1 MHEQQPDGFVLT
13 DELSRAL
20 ALLHEGRN
28 LFLTGRAGTGKSTL
42 VRHFLGTTSRR
53 VVVAAPTGIAALNV
67 DGYTIHRLFGF
78 LPTTDLG
85 DVESGRYR
93 PGRFAGTL
101 ASLETLVLDEASMV
115 RADLFDML
123 VAALER
129 FGPRPG
135 TPFGG
140 VQLVLVGDLYQ
151 LPPVVTEH
159 EKAFFETRYPT
170 PYFFSADRFARA
182 DFPTVALTTV
192 FRQQGD
198 ERLTGLLNAVRE
210 GVLVER
216 ARAELNARTD
226 PDFEPPAGELWLTLA
241 PTNRV
246 VAARNRQHL
255 DRLPGDPVVSRAV
268 ESGDLGLFE
277 PPVEA
282 TLRLKAGAQVMMLTN
297 DPLDR
302 WVNGTLARVTALRR
316 DDAGLACE
324 VELRDGTRAEV
335 RPFTWE
341 ATRPVVD
348 GGSLRREV
356 VGTYTQLPL
365 RLAWAITIHKS
376 QGQTLDRLVVDLR
389 GGAFEHGQVYVALSR
404 VTSLAGLVLTRPV
417 LPKDLRTDRRI
428 LRFLRASTDPGAVAR
443 RCAIG
448 VLTVGQ
454 EGRMSRPR
462 PVELAVAFDDGSAVS
477 TLINPQRDLD
487 DARSAYGIAV
497 DDVLLA
503 PTLADAWAALAPLLD
518 GCVPVGVGVDAASG
532 LLDFELKRLGTVVP
546 LPLGAEIPAGA
557 LTAEDRRGLAAP
569 SALER
574 ARAALRAAERAGVPA
589 SAGTS
594 FDAAEPGGSGEDGT
608 YLLTRDPDAAPPSPA
623 GLPTVTALLAASRVL
638 SGVLLGHGPGPG
650 RDGVGAV
657 GPDPAVAAVVRDVVA
672 DRLTAAAER
681 TTGLPA
687 DLVARLRV
695 LEETLGIAVVDA
707 VVGSAGDGRP
717 AIGEVLRS
725 GARVCFTGTA
735 VDAAGRVWSRD
746 EMTVAAVGRGLV
758 CAAGVSR
765 TRCDALVVA
774 EVGTQSGKARKA
786 KELGKPVYSA
796 AEFFAWL
803 AAG

>member
-1 MHEQQPDGFVLT
+1 
-13 DELSRAL
+13 
-20 ALLHEGRN
+20 
-28 LFLTGRAGTGKSTL
+28 
-42 VRHFLGTTSRR
+42 
-53 VVVAAPTGIAALNV
+53 
-67 DGYTIHRLFGF
+67 
-78 LPTTDLG
+78 
-85 DVESGRYR
+85 
-93 PGRFAGTL
+93 
-101 ASLETLVLDEASMV
+101 
-115 RADLFDML
+115 
-123 VAALER
+123 
-129 FGPRPG
+129 
-135 TPFGG
+135 
-140 VQLVLVGDLYQ
+140 
-151 LPPVVTEH
+151 
-159 EKAFFETRYPT
+159 
-170 PYFFSADRFARA
+170 
-182 DFPTVALTTV
+182 
-192 FRQQGD
+192 
-198 ERLTGLLNAVRE
+198 
-210 GVLVER
+210 
-216 ARAELNARTD
+216 
-226 PDFEPPAGELWLTLA
+226 
-241 PTNRV
+241 
-246 VAARNRQHL
+246 
-255 DRLPGDPVVSRAV
+255 
-268 ESGDLGLFE
+268 
-277 PPVEA
+277 
-282 TLRLKAGAQVMMLTN
+282 
-297 DPLDR
+297 
-302 WVNGTLARVTALRR
+302 
-316 DDAGLACE
+316 
-324 VELRDGTRAEV
+324 
-335 RPFTWE
+335 
-341 ATRPVVD
+341 
-348 GGSLRREV
+348 
-356 VGTYTQLPL
+356 
-365 RLAWAITIHKS
+365 
-376 QGQTLDRLVVDLR
+376 
-389 GGAFEHGQVYVALSR
+389 
-404 VTSLAGLVLTRPV
+404 
-417 LPKDLRTDRRI
+417 
-428 LRFLRASTDPGAVAR
+428 
-443 RCAIG
+443 
-448 VLTVGQ
+448 
-454 EGRMSRPR
+454 MSRPR

-569 SALER
+569 SALGR

-589 SAGTS
+589 SAGTP
-594 FDAAEPGGSGEDGT
+594 FDAAGPGEDGT
-608 YLLTRDPDAAPPSPA
+608 YLLTRNPDAAPPSPA

-638 SGVLLGHGPGPG
+638 SGVLLGDGPGPG

-746 EMTVAAVGRGLV
+746 EMTAAAVGRGLV

-803 AAG
+803 AAEG